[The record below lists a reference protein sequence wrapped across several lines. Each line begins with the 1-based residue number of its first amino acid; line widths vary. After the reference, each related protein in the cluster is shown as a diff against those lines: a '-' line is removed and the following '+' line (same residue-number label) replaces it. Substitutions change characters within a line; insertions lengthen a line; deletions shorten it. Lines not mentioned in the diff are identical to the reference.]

1 QRAQLLCDI
10 RVHAVMARPRLR
22 SGVEIEAGADAEV
35 PGVTVTRQLDAART
49 RVRRHEHQPEL
60 GGDALR
66 ARLDHEGLLRA
77 RQPGEIVE
85 HRYRSG
91 LRLRGS
97 EYGKA
102 HGARGARRLVPIEAD
117 RAAEAAVLT
126 DHLEGLAGHGVSL
139 SSAGSGHRARPS
151 APRAKA
157 RFFARGSATCGGGAR
172 PCAWASG
179 RYRFMGKLYAAPA
192 EESPR
197 THCAARQC
205 HVSGTGW
212 KRQRPPVYS
221 AAALVSTDGFSL
233 RCTVSGAPSQPPPS
247 ARYNWTRSAETAVAA
262 SASDISFCSSV
273 RSASSTSMKLATP
286 L

>member
-1 QRAQLLCDI
+1 MVSLLQALDPGI
-10 RVHAVMARPRLR
+10 
-22 SGVEIEAGADAEV
+22 V
-35 PGVTVTRQLDAART
+35 PG
-49 RVRRHEHQPEL
+49 P
-60 GGDALR
+60 
-66 ARLDHEGLLRA
+66 ARLG
-77 RQPGEIVE
+77 Q
-85 HRYRSG
+85 
-91 LRLRGS
+91 
-97 EYGKA
+97 
-102 HGARGARRLVPIEAD
+102 
-117 RAAEAAVLT
+117 
-126 DHLEGLAGHGVSL
+126 
-139 SSAGSGHRARPS
+139 
-151 APRAKA
+151 KA

-233 RCTVSGAPSQPPPS
+233 R
-247 ARYNWTRSAETAVAA
+247 
-262 SASDISFCSSV
+262 SSV